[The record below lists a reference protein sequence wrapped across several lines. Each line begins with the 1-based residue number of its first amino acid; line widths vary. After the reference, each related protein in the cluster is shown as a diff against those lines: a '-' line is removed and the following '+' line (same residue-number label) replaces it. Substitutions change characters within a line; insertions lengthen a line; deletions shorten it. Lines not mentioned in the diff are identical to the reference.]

1 MVCRDAFQSVRLS
14 ETILSATGLLA
25 PGVEYGWVAPLTDD
39 ADPVKAVGAVV
50 PVQTHSLNVGVLTE
64 PRQSFPDT
72 DALITRFRGV
82 AIGVR
87 TADCIPVLLYAPDIE
102 AVAAVHAGWRGTV
115 GDIVGATVSRL
126 EAMGADTGRMLAH
139 VGIGIGCDCFEV
151 GSELAECFKKA
162 GLGGFVLP
170 GPFTDRLTGEPMDPG
185 RSHIDLRGANV
196 SHLLRRGIPEANI
209 TVAPECTRCSV
220 IAPGPGASVRLPSW
234 RRDHGTTRR
243 MLTWIRLREESRVKG
258 KRLMG
263 WGLCP
268 F

>member
-1 MVCRDAFQSVRLS
+1 MVCKDAFQSVRLS

-39 ADPVKAVGAVV
+39 ADPVQAVGAVV

-72 DALITRFRGV
+72 DALITRLRGV

-115 GDIVGATVSRL
+115 GDIVGVTVSRL
-126 EAMGADTGRMLAH
+126 ELMGADAGCMLAH
-139 VGIGIGCDCFEV
+139 VGIGICGDCFEV
-151 GSELAECFKKA
+151 GSELAECFKEA

-170 GPFTDRLTGEPMDPG
+170 GPFTDRLTGEPMDAS

-196 SHLLRRGIPEANI
+196 FRLLRRGIPEGNI
-209 TVAPECTRCSV
+209 SVAPECTRCSV
-220 IAPGPGASVRLPSW
+220 IAPDPGAAVRLPSW

-243 MLTWIRLREESRVKG
+243 MLTWIRLREE
-258 KRLMG
+258 
-263 WGLCP
+263 CP
-268 F
+268 S